1 MLSSV
6 FKNMVGIAQSGAQ
19 RGPLELT
26 DEYVE
31 HSQVVE
37 ATLDILY
44 NSEITSFTDDNLYHH
59 VIEFARKY
67 DMSTI
72 PKPYRCRFGL
82 TRLSPTRRTASD
94 YYGSPL
100 ISVNAI

>member
-6 FKNMVGIAQSGAQ
+6 FKNMVGIAQTGAQ

-44 NSEITSFTDDNLYHH
+44 NSEITSFTDDKLYHH

-67 DMSTI
+67 DMS
-72 PKPYRCRFGL
+72 Y
-82 TRLSPTRRTASD
+82 S
-94 YYGSPL
+94 GSRVLHRQGALRP
-100 ISVNAI
+100 ITTDRH